1 MEFVYKV
8 RDGQGR
14 VTESVA
20 QAESASILR
29 TRLTARGM
37 DVLEIRSR
45 KGLSMGSLDETWESF
60 LESTSTVTLKDM
72 VIFSRQFAAM
82 ISSGVAM
89 LRTLYIIVEQCPN
102 RKLRRALDEVRV
114 AVESGLNLSDALEKQ
129 SGVFDSL
136 YVSMV
141 RAGEAGGILAAVLQR
156 LADYLEYKEK
166 LNQNLEPSPLNLE
179 DKYWY
184 TDIY

>member
-45 KGLSMGSLDETWESF
+45 KGLSM
-60 LESTSTVTLKDM
+60 
-72 VIFSRQFAAM
+72 
-82 ISSGVAM
+82 
-89 LRTLYIIVEQCPN
+89 
-102 RKLRRALDEVRV
+102 
-114 AVESGLNLSDALEKQ
+114 
-129 SGVFDSL
+129 
-136 YVSMV
+136 
-141 RAGEAGGILAAVLQR
+141 
-156 LADYLEYKEK
+156 
-166 LNQNLEPSPLNLE
+166 
-179 DKYWY
+179 
-184 TDIY
+184 